1 MFLKLA
7 IFAKNS
13 TSKKMKIAVNTRLL
27 LENKLEGIGWFTYET
42 LSRIVKQH
50 PEIEFYFFFDR
61 PYSKKFIFSDNV
73 KPVILNPPSRHPL
86 LWFIWFEYS
95 VRNKLKKIKAD
106 LFLSPDG
113 YLSLSSPV
121 KSISVIHDLNFE
133 HFPEQFRW
141 SYRKYLLYFFKR
153 FARRADRIVTVS
165 EYSKQDIVRT
175 YKINPEKID
184 VAYNGANPIYSPLNI
199 REKIEAREKFSNGS
213 PYFIYIGALLPRKNV
228 ARLLQAFDIF
238 KNKTES
244 DVKIILVG
252 AKMFNTVDIEKTY
265 SSMKHKA
272 DIVFTGRLSPGD
284 IEKALGGAL
293 ALTYVSYFE
302 GFGIPLVEAMY
313 AEVPVITSNATSL
326 PEVAGDAGLIV
337 DPFSVESIAG
347 AMIRIYNEVP
357 LQQSL
362 IEKGRIQR
370 QKFSW
375 DKTADQL
382 WQSIVKCLE

>member
-1 MFLKLA
+1 
-7 IFAKNS
+7 
-13 TSKKMKIAVNTRLL
+13 
-27 LENKLEGIGWFTYET
+27 
-42 LSRIVKQH
+42 
-50 PEIEFYFFFDR
+50 
-61 PYSKKFIFSDNV
+61 
-73 KPVILNPPSRHPL
+73 
-86 LWFIWFEYS
+86 
-95 VRNKLKKIKAD
+95 
-106 LFLSPDG
+106 
-113 YLSLSSPV
+113 
-121 KSISVIHDLNFE
+121 
-133 HFPEQFRW
+133 
-141 SYRKYLLYFFKR
+141 LYFFKR

>member
-1 MFLKLA
+1 
-7 IFAKNS
+7 
-13 TSKKMKIAVNTRLL
+13 MKIAVNTRLL
-27 LENKLEGIGWFTYET
+27 LENRLEGIGWFTYET
-42 LSRIVKQH
+42 LKRIVKQH

-86 LWFIWFEYS
+86 LWLIWFEYS

-133 HFPEQFRW
+133 YFPEQFRW
-141 SYRKYLLYFFKR
+141 SYRTYLLYFFKR

-165 EYSKQDIVRT
+165 EYSKLDIVRT

-184 VAYNGANPIYSPLNI
+184 VAYNGANPIYRPLNI
-199 REKIEAREKFSNGS
+199 KEKIEAREKFSNGS

-238 KNKTES
+238 KNTTKS

-252 AKMFNTVDIEKTY
+252 AKMFNTGDIEKTY
-265 SSMKHKA
+265 NSMKNKA
-272 DIVFTGRLSPGD
+272 DIIFTGRLSPGD

-293 ALTYVSYFE
+293 ALTYVSYYE

-326 PEVAGDAGLIV
+326 PEVAGEAGLIV
-337 DPFSVESIAG
+337 NPFSVESIAG
-347 AMIRIYNEVP
+347 AMMRIYNEVP
-357 LQQSL
+357 LRQSL